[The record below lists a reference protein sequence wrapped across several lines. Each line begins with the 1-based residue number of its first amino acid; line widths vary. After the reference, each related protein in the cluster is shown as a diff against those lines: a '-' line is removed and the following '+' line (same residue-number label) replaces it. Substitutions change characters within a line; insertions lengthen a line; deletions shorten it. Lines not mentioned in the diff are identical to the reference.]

1 VGTRGAEREPAAL
14 KVATQNHV
22 SNQGAGS
29 QIQQRKEQISAA
41 DSSTDVT
48 LSVFLFF
55 NNNLIDKS
63 KMRGHNGNQELHCS
77 RPVSPNVNSV
87 SPRMTRMGWLTS
99 SVLSARIRVIR
110 GSILSDHFS
119 HQSPG
124 ASARRMFVAG
134 RLSKSTGTHPRD

>member
-1 VGTRGAEREPAAL
+1 
-14 KVATQNHV
+14 V

-63 KMRGHNGNQELHCS
+63 KRRGHNGNQELHCS

-87 SPRMTRMGWLTS
+87 SPRMKRMNADGLVDLVRIDPRGSTS
-99 SVLSARIRVIR
+99 SAVRFFLIISLIKVRVP
-110 GSILSDHFS
+110 L
-119 HQSPG
+119 PG
-124 ASARRMFVAG
+124 ACLWQVG
-134 RLSKSTGTHPRD
+134 